1 MSDPA
6 PKVQPQV
13 LPFAYPLD
21 DFYAQQ
27 SMTLPPIEAVAGEL
41 VPQPYRSLLVHD
53 DDMTPTLEGFHGGR
67 IHVSV
72 MRRQQRGDFYYREVV
87 LSRDT
92 DDAPVEF
99 GAIKIAL
106 NLFPASTRQDILSE
120 RLPLGRILAER
131 KVKHFSRPK
140 AFLKITSDD
149 FINKALQLTG
159 SHTLYGRRN
168 TLWSPEKKSLAEI
181 VEILPIE
188 PRD

>member
-6 PKVQPQV
+6 AKEQPQV
-13 LPFAYPLD
+13 LPYAYPLD

-27 SMTLPPIEAVAGEL
+27 NMTLPPIESVAGEL

-67 IHVSV
+67 IHLTVI
-72 MRRQQRGDFYYREVV
+72 RRQERGDFYYREVV

-99 GAIKIAL
+99 GAIKITL
-106 NLFPASTRQDILSE
+106 NLFPRTARQDILSE

-131 KVKHFSRPK
+131 KIRHFSRPK
-140 AFLKITSDD
+140 AFLKIHSDE
-149 FINKALQLTG
+149 FINNALQLTG
-159 SHTLYGRRN
+159 DHTLYGRRN
-168 TLWSPEKKSLAEI
+168 TLWSPDKKALAEI

-188 PRD
+188 PRV